1 MFVIAFDD
9 HDIKKKNMDES
20 KNPGWKL
27 DSCLGGEWQRMAK
40 GSRPHLE
47 CHAVSSWLELW
58 QVPGIEELARN
69 LDLKRINAGLSMP
82 THWSQSLTLCATMLS
97 GPIYPPP
104 SSMLEV
110 SWETSSSA
118 TLPTGS
124 ELLKLE
130 KKLKCRFGRRTAFFL
145 LLFMATSL
153 GVAIAFA
160 PNYTVF
166 TILRLVFQSFEG
178 NNKWIDRTESLTYM
192 HSNKIPNKT
201 LT

>member
-9 HDIKKKNMDES
+9 HDVKKKNMDES

-47 CHAVSSWLELW
+47 RHTVSSWLELW

-110 SWETSSSA
+110 FWETSSSA
-118 TLPTGS
+118 TLPIGYQKLNILIKCKIEMQIWSTNG
-124 ELLKLE
+124 LLPPPVHGNQPGCCHRFCPKLHR
-130 KKLKCRFGRRTAFFL
+130 LHHPQA
-145 LLFMATSL
+145 SL
-153 GVAIAFA
+153 SV
-160 PNYTVF
+160 
-166 TILRLVFQSFEG
+166 ILGDQ
-178 NNKWIDRTESLTYM
+178 
-192 HSNKIPNKT
+192 
-201 LT
+201 

>member
-1 MFVIAFDD
+1 MLVIAFDD
-9 HDIKKKNMDES
+9 HDKKENMDES

-27 DSCLGGEWQRMAK
+27 DSCPGGEWQRMAK

-47 CHAVSSWLELW
+47 RNAVSSWLELW
-58 QVPGIEELARN
+58 QVPGIEELAWN

-110 SWETSSSA
+110 FWETSSSA
-118 TLPTGS
+118 TLLTGS

-130 KKLKCRFGRRTAFFL
+130 EKSWNAGLVGERPSSSSCSWQPASVLPSL
-145 LLFMATSL
+145 LPQTTPSSPSS
-153 GVAIAFA
+153 G
-160 PNYTVF
+160 
-166 TILRLVFQSFEG
+166 
-178 NNKWIDRTESLTYM
+178 
-192 HSNKIPNKT
+192 
-201 LT
+201 